1 MHIMG
6 ETAIAPPKPK
16 AKGQIA
22 KAAGSGSG
30 ASASNCKNCHKTGLA
45 ILPVTGSPALR
56 SVFDK
61 HRADAAATAALKT
74 LDGRLA
80 TPDRTL
86 SWDFMRV
93 LPAGYLYVLK
103 SNMVWDA
110 YVVGVDGLLNKMPV
124 EDLDETPDGTQL
136 SVACKR
142 EGHSNIGPQFFCVD
156 PSTHSQI
163 WVAFSRHRWTQVVRE
178 RFKND
183 TDGCRT
189 ARMTRVDMQAA
200 AKGDVGKG
208 RTVSMAMEANE
219 VHLLGVADFM
229 AQGVRERFSR
239 ELNYPLRD
247 RSGQA
252 PALAKRMADA
262 SAKTPARQG
271 IVLYLPDP
279 IGTAEELNC
288 LRLNAVQAHQ
298 AWVAGGP
305 CVDGTGAN
313 PERPWARQSAMHVA
327 YIEAWAEHGVREKQK
342 AGTDG
347 LRGLEQQ
354 IREQGGALGSM
365 TKQQFDQN
373 YGHLVNQPVQ
383 NPRGGL
389 NPWSGAKWEPR
400 IDPRTGKPVP
410 SGMGYVRK
418 SDAYWNALTEYH
430 AKPKSADRL
439 DRYRKHLRYEELK
452 AFNTQYETQEQAW
465 GKHIAALDKD
475 YIAYVESRWL
485 TDLLAHDFESNKKFA
500 DARHDAKQVKE
511 HLLDTLARLQAT
523 ERALGGAAVSEHSLN
538 YLQKAVEKKVDD
550 KDNWIARALLE
561 DFGFLKK
568 VQEGTTDPGTAPDLY
583 EIAIGAYGNANKDG
597 REEWLKLWESVKEQ
611 ASASAQNLA
620 LPIQQAINHLRMRQ
634 LAGAAG
640 NPGKALAL
648 MEEIAKKELVW
659 VRAAALHEYL
669 ATTKKHYSIKVRWT
683 LGEYLDAQVNAI
695 EQMPGFEMQ
704 ERPHGSRTQVRS
716 EMRKAR
722 KQLEKLSRDPRFS
735 GQVITVPLI
744 VESGALQARAARAG
758 EGTLSVFSDDLL
770 GARKPPVSLPK
781 SVVEEL
787 VQRRPAGRGSAFKLV
802 ATREGLFTGFA
813 LFLSG
818 RELFAALQG
827 LSKSGFEQADAVAS
841 LASAISGIFG
851 GAAEVGAMV
860 TQGAFQGGT
869 QATGAVTAAAFSRA
883 IALRFGAGLLG
894 AAGAWADGASSFI
907 KAARAGRA
915 GDKEAASHYVG
926 SGATLL
932 AAGGGS
938 AAGAF
943 VTWRAALA
951 ARGGQQV
958 VQLLGRQAVAGV
970 ARGVV
975 LRTAAGALLGASLT
989 GVGLVLFAA
998 GILWALYA
1006 ASLEDDDNEIFL
1018 DRTYWG
1024 KHERKE
1030 GAFGGARS
1038 GASKDAAQAWMA
1050 GGIDAEMM
1058 ALGNL
1063 ALGFKAEI
1071 TDWNGEWFSNDIIEF
1086 RFMFGVWSPDSYRFE
1101 YRLEAFQ
1108 DKERKGTPVL
1118 VRTGP
1123 MPGEVPKKEDE
1134 DSEVYELSIQHLI
1147 DDDRFQAVR
1156 LTFSMFKDGE
1166 LVGSDALWATVDD

>member
-1 MHIMG
+1 MG
-6 ETAIAPPKPK
+6 ETAVAPPKPK

-61 HRADAAATAALKT
+61 YRADAAATAALKT

-80 TPDRTL
+80 TTDRSL

-110 YVVGVDGLLNKMPV
+110 YVVGIDGLLNKMPV
-124 EDLDETPDGTQL
+124 EDLDETPDNTQL

-142 EGHSNIGPQFFCVD
+142 EGHSNIGPQFFCID
-156 PSTHSQI
+156 PAAHSQI
-163 WVAFSRHRWTQVVRE
+163 WVAFSRHRWTKVVRE

-262 SAKTPARQG
+262 SAKTPGKQG

-327 YIEAWAEHGVREKQK
+327 YIEAWAEHGIREKQK

-354 IREQGGALGSM
+354 IRDQGGALGSM

-373 YGHLVNQPVQ
+373 YGHLVNKPVQ

-418 SDAYWNALTEYH
+418 SDAYWHALTDYH
-430 AKPKSADRL
+430 AKPKSEERL
-439 DRYRKHLRYEELK
+439 DRYRKHLRYAELK
-452 AFNTQYETQEQAW
+452 AFNSLYENQEKAW
-465 GKHIAALDKD
+465 AERITALDKD
-475 YIAYVESRWL
+475 YFAYVESRWL
-485 TDLLAHDFESNKKFA
+485 TELLTHDFESNKKFT
-500 DARHDAKQVKE
+500 DARQDVKQVKE
-511 HLLDTLARLQAT
+511 HLMDTLARLQAT

-538 YLQKAVEKKVDD
+538 YLQKAIEKKVDD

-583 EIAIGAYGNANKDG
+583 EIAIGAYGHASKDG
-597 REEWLKLWESVKEQ
+597 REEWLKLWEGVKEQ
-611 ASASAQNLA
+611 ASQSAQNLV
-620 LPIQQAINHLRMRQ
+620 LPIQQAINHLRMKQ
-634 LAGAAG
+634 LAAAG
-640 NPGKALAL
+640 GDAGKAVAL
-648 MEEIAKKELVW
+648 LEEISRKEVVW

-669 ATTKKHYSIKVRWT
+669 ATTKKHYSVKVRWK
-683 LGEYLDAQVNAI
+683 LGEYLDAQVNAL
-695 EQMPGFEMQ
+695 EQMPGFEI
-704 ERPHGSRTQVRS
+704 ESRPYASRQMVRS
-716 EMRKAR
+716 EMRMAR
-722 KQLEKLSRDPRFS
+722 KQLDKLAKDPRFA
-735 GQVITVPLI
+735 GQVITVPLL
-744 VESGALQARAARAG
+744 VESSALQARAGRAG
-758 EGTLSVFSDDLL
+758 EAMLEVFSDDLL
-770 GARKPPVSLPK
+770 GSAKPPVALPK
-781 SVVEEL
+781 SVVETL
-787 VQRRPAGRGSAFKLV
+787 VQRRPAGRGGAFKPV
-802 ATREGLFTGFA
+802 VGREGLFTAFA

-818 RELFAALQG
+818 REFVAALQG
-827 LSKSGFEQADAVAS
+827 LTKSGFEQADAVAS
-841 LASAISGIFG
+841 LASAISGLFG

-860 TQGAFQGGT
+860 TQGALQGGT
-869 QATGAVTAAAFSRA
+869 QATGAVTAAAFGK
-883 IALRFGAGLLG
+883 ALGLRLGAGLLG
-894 AAGAWADGASSFI
+894 AAGAWADGASSYI
-907 KAARAGRA
+907 KAKRAGLS
-915 GDKEAASHYVG
+915 GDKDATFHYEVSYRTLG
-926 SGATLL
+926 ASGA
-932 AAGGGS
+932 S
-938 AAGAF
+938 SIAGAF

-951 ARGGQQV
+951 ARAGQQA
-958 VQLLGRQAVAGV
+958 VQIIGRQVAVGV
-970 ARGVV
+970 ARGLV
-975 LRTAAGALLGASLT
+975 LRTAAATLLGASLT

-998 GILWALYA
+998 GIFWALYA

-1030 GAFGGARS
+1030 GAFGGARPAA
-1038 GASKDAAQAWMA
+1038 GRDALSNWMKA
-1050 GGIDAEMM
+1050 GIDAEML

-1071 TDWNGEWFSNDIIEF
+1071 TDWNGEWWANDIIEF
-1086 RFMFGVWSPDSYRFE
+1086 KLSFGAWEPSSHRFE
-1101 YRLEAFQ
+1101 YKLDAFQ

-1118 VRTGP
+1118 LRSGP
-1123 MPGEVPKKEDE
+1123 LAGESPRKEEE
-1134 DSEVYELSIQHLI
+1134 DSQVYELSLTQRV
-1147 DDDRFQAVR
+1147 DDALYQSVR
-1156 LTFSMFKDGE
+1156 LTFSIYKDGD
-1166 LVGSDALWATVDD
+1166 LVGTDALWATSDD